1 MAMAA
6 VGGMLASAVIKL
18 VIKQIGSTI
27 GGEIKLHWNMKKD
40 LEKMKM
46 TLESVEAVLSD
57 AETRSVTDNSA
68 LLWLKRLK
76 DAMYDISDMIDD
88 FEADTDLW
96 AATMNKIKM
105 PRKMKKMQKRLQKI
119 ADDRNNYRVL
129 PETRSE
135 EKQVPDIRETAGNVE
150 EAEIVGRTDEKMEI
164 LARISG
170 STTQGTTILPICGI
184 GGIGKTT
191 LARLVFND
199 SEFKQYSQVWVYVS
213 RNLN

>member
-1 MAMAA
+1 MAIAA

-76 DAMYDISDMIDD
+76 DAMYDISDMLDD
-88 FEADTDLW
+88 FEDYTDL
-96 AATMNKIKM
+96 
-105 PRKMKKMQKRLQKI
+105 
-119 ADDRNNYRVL
+119 V
-129 PETRSE
+129 
-135 EKQVPDIRETAGNVE
+135 
-150 EAEIVGRTDEKMEI
+150 
-164 LARISG
+164 
-170 STTQGTTILPICGI
+170 
-184 GGIGKTT
+184 
-191 LARLVFND
+191 
-199 SEFKQYSQVWVYVS
+199 
-213 RNLN
+213 